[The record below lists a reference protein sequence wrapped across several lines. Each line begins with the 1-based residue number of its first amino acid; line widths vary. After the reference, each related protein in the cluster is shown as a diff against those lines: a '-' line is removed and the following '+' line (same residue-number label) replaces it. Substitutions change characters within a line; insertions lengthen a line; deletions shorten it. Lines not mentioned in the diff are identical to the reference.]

1 MNVMFERGEPDILD
15 VTLRDGSYLID
26 FQFTAED
33 TARIAAALE
42 SVGIRWI
49 EVGHGLGLNASLSGK
64 GRAAATDR
72 EYLEAASRAVQK
84 ARWGMF
90 CIPGIARL
98 DDLRAAAA
106 TGMSFV
112 RVGTNITEVDDA
124 RPFIELGKELGLVVS
139 YNAMKSYAV
148 SPEEF
153 ARCAEAAGSW
163 GADIVSLVDSA
174 GGMFPEDIKRYIE
187 TASSRSDVR
196 FGFHGHDNLAMSMA
210 NTLSAIDAGAVLV
223 DASLQ
228 GMGRSAGNTVTEAL
242 AAILKRRGHLESV
255 DLHGLMDIGQGLI
268 TPLMQ
273 GHALDPMA
281 ITSGYARF
289 HSSFTSK
296 VTRYAEKYGLDVRD
310 LIVRLTQEDTINAP
324 DELLDRLGRDL
335 AAVRMPRVIAV
346 PAFEPSRR
354 WTDDA
359 ADNLRVL
366 IEEIGPKAIKSSR
379 FSTLN
384 IVIAEKPMDGMAVS
398 HNVHMTSAHVI
409 GSVTLTR
416 EDDLVG
422 ALTAADGRVDVVFMD
437 ADRKPFGPAS
447 PPHLAA
453 GVLRTSLLL
462 TYSDGRIWV
471 DAVEGQLVR
480 MLDEDLHDRVVVIVG
495 DHAKSRDLA
504 GRIEKRNARVN
515 LAPEA
520 DAISGDADAVIV
532 WAEPSG
538 LTREH
543 AGRLGKDTVLLDAGI
558 GTLSSEAIAEARSRG
573 VLLVRVNIWPVLSGA
588 LEAAH
593 ESARVRIECLGWKEL
608 GGVPVV
614 AGGAMGEAGAIVVDC
629 INHPSRVIGVADGHG
644 GVLYRW
650 GPDDETRVR
659 RVNEEILRRQVR
671 YRP

>member
-1 MNVMFERGEPDILD
+1 MSVIFERDEPDILD

-33 TARIAAALE
+33 TSRIAAALE

-49 EVGHGLGLNASLSGK
+49 EIGHGLGLNASMSGK

-72 EYLEAASRAVQK
+72 EYMEAASNALEK

-98 DDLRAAAA
+98 DDLRAAAT

-112 RVGTNITEVDDA
+112 RVGTNITEVDQA
-124 RPFIELGKELGLVVS
+124 GPFIELGKELGIIVS

-148 SPEEF
+148 GPEEF
-153 ARCAEAAGSW
+153 ARCAAAAGSW

-174 GGMFPEDIKRYIE
+174 GGMFPEDVKRYIE
-187 TASSRSDVR
+187 TAASRSDVHL
-196 FGFHGHDNLAMSMA
+196 GFHGHDNLAMSMA
-210 NTLSAIDAGAVLV
+210 NSLSAIDAGAVLV

-242 AAILKRRGHLESV
+242 AAILKRRGHLQDV

-281 ITSGYARF
+281 ITAGYARF

-310 LIVRLTQEDTINAP
+310 LIVRLTQEDTVNAP
-324 DELLDRLGRDL
+324 DELLDRIGREL
-335 AAVRMPRVIAV
+335 AAVRMPRVIALPV
-346 PAFEPSRR
+346 LESSKR
-354 WTDDA
+354 WTGDA
-359 ADNLRVL
+359 TGNLRVL
-366 IEEIGPKAIKSSR
+366 LEEIGPKAIKSSR

-384 IVIAEKPMDGMAVS
+384 LVIGEKPMETMAVS

-416 EDDLVG
+416 EDDLTR
-422 ALTAADGRVDVVFMD
+422 ALAAADGRVDVVFLD
-437 ADRKPFGPAS
+437 VDSKSFGPPS
-447 PPHLAA
+447 PAHAA
-453 GVLRTSLLL
+453 VAVLRTSRLL
-462 TYSDGRIWV
+462 TYSDGRLWV
-471 DAVEGQLVR
+471 DAIEGQLVR
-480 MLDEDLHDRVVVIVG
+480 MLDEDLLDRVVAIVG
-495 DHAKSRDLA
+495 DHAKSRELA
-504 GRIEKRNARVN
+504 GSLERRGARVA
-515 LAPEA
+515 LGLEA
-520 DAISGDADAVIV
+520 DAIPGNADAVIV
-532 WAEPSG
+532 WADPSG

-543 AGRLGKDTVLLDAGI
+543 ASRLAEGTVLLDAGI
-558 GTLSSEAIAEARSRG
+558 GSLSTETLAAARSQG
-573 VLLVRVNIWPVLSGA
+573 VLLARVNIWPVLSGA

-593 ESARVRIECLGWKEL
+593 EAARVRSECFGWNEL
-608 GGVPVV
+608 AGVSVV
-614 AGGAMGEAGAIVVDC
+614 AGGAIGEAHAIIVDC
-629 INHPSRVIGVADGHG
+629 ISHPSRVIGVADGHG

-650 GPDDETRVR
+650 EPEDEARVR
-659 RVNEEILRRQVR
+659 RVNEEILKRLVR
-671 YRP
+671 YSP